1 VKVLI
6 ILSGGMDSA
15 TALAWALD
23 QKHEVIA
30 ALNFQYGAKQNQ
42 REALSVKA
50 LTEYY
55 AIPYHPIE
63 LGFINTLFKSTL
75 LQSGGAIPEGHY
87 TEESMKSTVVPFRN
101 GIMLSIAAGVAE
113 SLGAHAIILGNHYGD
128 HATYPDCRSTF
139 IEPMTAAIREGT
151 DTQIQL
157 LSPFCDLQ
165 KSDIARLGH
174 SLSVPY
180 ALTYTCYKGG
190 EKHCGCCGSC
200 TSRKEAFHTAGLVD
214 PTDYIS

>member
-1 VKVLI
+1 
-6 ILSGGMDSA
+6 MDSA

-63 LGFINTLFKSTL
+63 LGFMNTLFKSTL

-113 SLGAHAIILGNHYGD
+113 SIGAQGIILGNHYGD
-128 HATYPDCRSTF
+128 HATYPDCRRTF
-139 IEPMTAAIREGT
+139 IEPMKAAIREGIQCHPVFT
-151 DTQIQL
+151 DDAVERIYHFTKGSPRTINLLCDRALLAGFAASKRSIDATIIQH
-157 LSPFCDLQ
+157 C
-165 KSDIARLGH
+165 AREVMYFEHNL
-174 SLSVPY
+174 
-180 ALTYTCYKGG
+180 
-190 EKHCGCCGSC
+190 
-200 TSRKEAFHTAGLVD
+200 
-214 PTDYIS
+214 